1 MLLAAAGFG
10 SLFFVPI
17 AKSNKGFGEIYANQA
32 LDVQDHIGL
41 IGLTAGGAILAL
53 ISIFLF
59 NNRKLQVA
67 MSSFAAILVLP
78 LIGLSY
84 FLFSGNAA
92 TDSMATTS
100 LSAGFFLP
108 IASFVMCL
116 LAVSFIRKDEKL
128 VKSMDRLR

>member
-1 MLLAAAGFG
+1 MIQRIQSIFLLLAAAGFG

-84 FLFSGNAA
+84 FYSQEMRLILWLLLLFQLDFS
-92 TDSMATTS
+92 
-100 LSAGFFLP
+100 
-108 IASFVMCL
+108 CL
-116 LAVSFIRKDEKL
+116 LPLS
-128 VKSMDRLR
+128 